1 MEDLLV
7 ETKHEGLTHKGKRTR
22 ENIVNVAKDLF
33 YHNGYNNTGI
43 QDIAEK
49 AEVKLGTMTYYFKK
63 KNNLVSEIYNTY
75 FMELY
80 NDVAELLGKEATLFA
95 KYCYTLVLLYNSIL
109 EDSGN
114 ARFYY
119 EIMAKNVNRKELL
132 YLTKTF
138 NRSCLDFFNK
148 TYDEY
153 ELNAFTIGNFGAQK
167 KIFMDYYEHE
177 IFYPKGEIL
186 RYLVTNAFKMIAIDR
201 DTIDNTYDQALVFL
215 ENWTGKDI
223 RFLV

>member
-1 MEDLLV
+1 
-7 ETKHEGLTHKGKRTR
+7 
-22 ENIVNVAKDLF
+22 
-33 YHNGYNNTGI
+33 
-43 QDIAEK
+43 
-49 AEVKLGTMTYYFKK
+49 
-63 KNNLVSEIYNTY
+63 
-75 FMELY
+75 
-80 NDVAELLGKEATLFA
+80 
-95 KYCYTLVLLYNSIL
+95 
-109 EDSGN
+109 
-114 ARFYY
+114 
-119 EIMAKNVNRKELL
+119 
-132 YLTKTF
+132 
-138 NRSCLDFFNK
+138 
-148 TYDEY
+148 EY